1 MNNIGICFPGYDYEN
16 MSFETLSNYLLQFLE
31 AGITSFDFY
40 TTMFLKNNDKLSELM
55 TFLIKNDIKI
65 TLHYNSN
72 KNTENYNYEELL
84 KHYKDDLVKVRNTLK
99 IYNIN
104 YKTTVVFHGL
114 PYQEEWNK
122 YDHQNNLIKLY
133 KELSDFSIPL
143 EFIITIETLSK
154 YHPVGNHI
162 GDDIHEL
169 ELITRGVNNENFGIC
184 WDIGHTRLNNVE
196 SNSDLYLTENLI
208 SKVRFTHIHNISLN
222 KSNIDHLPITDL
234 NYQKDELEYLI
245 KNNYRGIYSIEIET
259 KNLKENILIYLN
271 SIKKVKQLI
280 KEMEENKYELRKNS

>member
-1 MNNIGICFPGYDYEN
+1 MNNVGICFPGYDYEK

-40 TTMFLKNNDKLSELM
+40 TTMFLKNDDKLNKLVK
-55 TFLIKNDIKI
+55 FLINNNIKI
-65 TLHYNSN
+65 TFHYNTN
-72 KNTENYNYEELL
+72 KKFEDLNYEELL
-84 KHYKDDLVKVRNTLK
+84 NQYKDDLVKVRNTLK

-104 YKTTVVFHGL
+104 YPTTIVFHGL

-122 YDHQNNLIKLY
+122 HDHQNELIKLY

-143 EFIITIETLSK
+143 NFIITIETLSK
-154 YHPVGNHI
+154 HHPIGNHI

-169 ELITRGVNNENFGIC
+169 ELITSGVNNENFGIC
-184 WDIGHTRLNNVE
+184 WDIGHTRLNNIE
-196 SNSDLYLTENLI
+196 FNSELYLSKELL
-208 SKVRFTHIHNISLN
+208 SKVKFTHIHNIALN

-245 KNNYRGIYSIEIET
+245 KNDYQGVYSIEIET

-271 SIKKVKQLI
+271 SIKNVKQII
-280 KEMEENKYELRKNS
+280 KEMEENYYELRKNS